1 MGGIDGTELAY
12 QIFDLPFIQQ
22 VLVNH
27 YPTPLFGFLVR
38 VQFASQ
44 VPQVLARVK
53 EIDDL
58 NRAREVLIGK
68 VPDPFGSIADHDR
81 LFGAAQTA
89 PPDLRVELPAKLFG
103 CFNRADVSGRSGIAN
118 SVALFV
124 PGGLGEH
131 ASQLGLPRVG
141 RVRLSLARPARGLLF
156 YDG

>member
-12 QIFDLPFIQQ
+12 QIFDLPSIQQ

-38 VQFASQ
+38 VQFAPQ

-53 EIDDL
+53 QIDDL
-58 NRAREVLIGK
+58 NCAGEVLIGK
-68 VPDPFGSIADHDR
+68 VPNPFGSIADHDR

-89 PPDLRVELPAKLFG
+89 SPDLRIEALAKLFG
-103 CFNRADVSGRSGIAN
+103 CFNRADISGRIGIAD
-118 SVALFV
+118 SKALFI
-124 PGGLGEH
+124 PSRLREH

-141 RVRLSLARPARGLLF
+141 WLRFGLSRPARSLLF
-156 YDG
+156 Y